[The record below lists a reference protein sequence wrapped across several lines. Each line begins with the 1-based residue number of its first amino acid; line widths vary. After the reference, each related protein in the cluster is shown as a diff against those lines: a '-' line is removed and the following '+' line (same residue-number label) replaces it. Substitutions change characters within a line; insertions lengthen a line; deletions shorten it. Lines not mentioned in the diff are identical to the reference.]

1 MINRPVIIA
10 TRGSKLAL
18 YQSNKVKE
26 ELEKHF
32 PDRAFE
38 IKVITTKG
46 DKILDVAL
54 SKIGDRDLF
63 TKELENALLQNEADL
78 AVHSLKD
85 IPTDLPEGLTIA
97 GVLERADV
105 RDALVSINGK
115 KLSELDETDIVAT
128 SSLRRKAQLLHFN
141 NKLRIID
148 IRGNV
153 DSRIEKMVNGYCTAQ
168 IMAVAGLER
177 LGYQDRISEILDPKV
192 MVPAVSQGAIAIEAR
207 EDDTEISSLISVI
220 NHLSTFI
227 TVTAERDFLR
237 ALEGGCQVPIGCFSE
252 LDGTS
257 LKMSGIV
264 SNTDGTSVL
273 RESVEG
279 EISNAEK
286 NALLLAQ
293 KFLDKG
299 ALELIRNIRT
309 LNQNDTSR

>member
-1 MINRPVIIA
+1 MTKPVIIA
-10 TRGSKLAL
+10 SRGSKLAL

-32 PDRAFE
+32 PDKTFE
-38 IKVITTKG
+38 IKIITTKG

-85 IPTDLPEGLTIA
+85 IPTDLPEGLIIA

-105 RDALVSINGK
+105 RDALVSRNGK
-115 KLSELDETDIVAT
+115 KLADLDEGDSVAT

-141 NKLRIID
+141 SKLRIID

-153 DSRIEKMVNGYCTAQ
+153 DSRIEKMNKGYCTAQ
-168 IMAVAGLER
+168 IMAVAGLDR
-177 LGYQDRISEILDPKV
+177 LGYTDRISEILDPVV
-192 MVPAVSQGAIAIEAR
+192 MVPAVSQGAIAVETR
-207 EDDTEISSLISVI
+207 GNDPEISSLISAI
-220 NHLSTFI
+220 NHLPTFI
-227 TVTAERDFLR
+227 TVNAERSFLR

-252 LDGTS
+252 LKGTR
-257 LKMSGIV
+257 LKISGIV
-264 SNTDGTSVL
+264 SNTDGTQVL
-273 RESVEG
+273 RESVKG

-286 NALLLAQ
+286 MALLLAK

-299 ALELIRNIRT
+299 ALELIRNIRS
-309 LNQNDTSR
+309 LNQK

>member
-32 PDRAFE
+32 PSMTFE
-38 IKVITTKG
+38 IKIITTKG

-63 TKELENALLQNEADL
+63 TKELENALLNNEADL

-85 IPTDLPEGLTIA
+85 IPTDLPEGLTIS

-115 KLSELDETDIVAT
+115 KLADLDENDTVAT

-141 NKLRIID
+141 SKLKIID

-153 DSRIEKMVNGYCTAQ
+153 DSRIEKMASGYCTAQ

-177 LGYQDRISEILDPKV
+177 LGYQYRISEILDPKV
-192 MVPAVSQGAIAIEAR
+192 MVPAVSQGAIAIETR
-207 EDDTEISSLISVI
+207 DNDPEIE
-220 NHLSTFI
+220 FP
-227 TVTAERDFLR
+227 D
-237 ALEGGCQVPIGCFSE
+237 
-252 LDGTS
+252 
-257 LKMSGIV
+257 
-264 SNTDGTSVL
+264 
-273 RESVEG
+273 
-279 EISNAEK
+279 ISNK
-286 NALLLAQ
+286 PSPDIYN
-293 KFLDKG
+293 
-299 ALELIRNIRT
+299 
-309 LNQNDTSR
+309 S

>member
-1 MINRPVIIA
+1 MTKPVIIA

-32 PDRAFE
+32 PDKTFE
-38 IKVITTKG
+38 IKIITTKG

-63 TKELENALLQNEADL
+63 TKELENALLQNEADI

-85 IPTDLPEGLTIA
+85 IPTDLPEGLIIA

-115 KLSELDETDIVAT
+115 KLADLDESDAVAT

-141 NKLRIID
+141 SKLRIID

-153 DSRIEKMVNGYCTAQ
+153 DSRIEKMYKGYCTAQ

-177 LGYQDRISEILDPKV
+177 LGYQDKISEILDPKV

-207 EDDTEISSLISVI
+207 ENDIEISSLISEI
-220 NHLSTFI
+220 NHPATFI
-227 TVTAERDFLR
+227 TVKAERSFLR

-252 LDGTS
+252 MNGS
-257 LKMSGIV
+257 GLKISGIV
-264 SNTDGTSVL
+264 SNTEGTQVM
-273 RESVEG
+273 REYVEG
-279 EISNAEK
+279 EMRDAEK
-286 NALLLAQ
+286 LALLLAK

-299 ALELIRNIRT
+299 ALGLIRNIRT
-309 LNQNDTSR
+309 LNQK